1 MNFPYHKLSIKI
13 VIQSGEFGVKSNH
26 NFYLTSFFFLITQL
40 ILKFVDIVR
49 KNLCL
54 VNFGRESVK

>member
-1 MNFPYHKLSIKI
+1 MNFPYHKLSI

-49 KNLCL
+49 KNFYL
-54 VNFGRESVK
+54 VNFGRESVQ